1 MEFLP
6 VFLNIRDR
14 KCVIVGGG
22 EVAVRKARLLSR
34 AEAKLHI
41 IAPQLNTEMQS
52 LCKAQAAVVTI
63 GAFEPSQ
70 LAGAVLA
77 IAATDDIKTNI
88 AVSVAAKEYNIPVN
102 VVDEPKYCT
111 FITPAV
117 VDRSPLVIAISSSG
131 SSPILTRQVKALN
144 ETMLPARMAEL
155 ATLLREFRDPVQES
169 LSNFEDRV
177 KFWEGVLDSEIPE
190 LVYSGQ
196 LEQGRDKL
204 AARLTNKT
212 AIDSTGEVY
221 LVGAGPGDPDLLTLR
236 ALRLMHKADIVLYD
250 RLVSDEIMFRIRP
263 DAERIHVGKARSEH
277 SVEQGKINQMLVD
290 FARAGKRVL
299 RLKGGDPFV
308 FGRGGEEL
316 DSLAEAR
323 IPFQIVPGITAATG
337 CAAYAGIPLTH
348 RDYAQSVR
356 FLTGHTRDGKLDHDW
371 PELARKHQTLVFY
384 MSLSGLDEICRQ
396 LISHGMPSSTP
407 SAVIQQGTISSQRVV
422 CAELK
427 NLPAQVEEAKLKA
440 PTLTIIGDVVSL
452 RDKLAWF
459 GEH

>member
-63 GAFEPSQ
+63 GTFEPSQ

-88 AVSVAAKEYNIPVN
+88 AVSVAAKEFNIPVN
-102 VVDEPKYCT
+102 VVDEPEYST

-144 ETMLPARMAEL
+144 ETMLPSRMAEL
-155 ATLLREFRDPVQES
+155 ATLLREFREPVQES
-169 LSNFEDRV
+169 LTNFEDRV
-177 KFWEGVLDSEIPE
+177 KFWEDVLDSEIPE

-204 AARLTNKT
+204 AARLTSKT
-212 AIDSTGEVY
+212 AIDAIGEVY

-236 ALRLMHKADIVLYD
+236 ALRLIHKADIVLYD
-250 RLVSDEIMFRIRP
+250 RLVSDEIMLRIRP

-299 RLKGGDPFV
+299 RLKGGD
-308 FGRGGEEL
+308 
-316 DSLAEAR
+316 
-323 IPFQIVPGITAATG
+323 
-337 CAAYAGIPLTH
+337 
-348 RDYAQSVR
+348 
-356 FLTGHTRDGKLDHDW
+356 
-371 PELARKHQTLVFY
+371 
-384 MSLSGLDEICRQ
+384 
-396 LISHGMPSSTP
+396 
-407 SAVIQQGTISSQRVV
+407 
-422 CAELK
+422 
-427 NLPAQVEEAKLKA
+427 
-440 PTLTIIGDVVSL
+440 
-452 RDKLAWF
+452 
-459 GEH
+459 

>member
-1 MEFLP
+1 
-6 VFLNIRDR
+6 
-14 KCVIVGGG
+14 
-22 EVAVRKARLLSR
+22 
-34 AEAKLHI
+34 
-41 IAPQLNTEMQS
+41 
-52 LCKAQAAVVTI
+52 
-63 GAFEPSQ
+63 
-70 LAGAVLA
+70 
-77 IAATDDIKTNI
+77 
-88 AVSVAAKEYNIPVN
+88 
-102 VVDEPKYCT
+102 
-111 FITPAV
+111 
-117 VDRSPLVIAISSSG
+117 
-131 SSPILTRQVKALN
+131 
-144 ETMLPARMAEL
+144 
-155 ATLLREFRDPVQES
+155 
-169 LSNFEDRV
+169 
-177 KFWEGVLDSEIPE
+177 
-190 LVYSGQ
+190 
-196 LEQGRDKL
+196 
-204 AARLTNKT
+204 
-212 AIDSTGEVY
+212 
-221 LVGAGPGDPDLLTLR
+221 
-236 ALRLMHKADIVLYD
+236 MHKADIVLYD
-250 RLVSDEIMFRIRP
+250 RLVSDEIMLRIRP

-384 MSLSGLDEICRQ
+384 MSLSGLGEICRQ
-396 LISHGMPSSTP
+396 LIAHGMPSSTP

-427 NLPAQVEEAKLKA
+427 NLPAEVDEAKLKA